1 MRTSEKEFDHELALL
16 LRDNPKF
23 QEWFLGKTRFAN
35 RPSKCI
41 LSRSDHPWTTVTI
54 EVKNAATGKTE
65 SIRRQGE
72 TDILVVF
79 EDDSGERFALHIEN
93 KIAGGK
99 FTKHQPE
106 GYPKRAEKWVGQEKY
121 GNYTEWETILVA
133 PVEFKERLS
142 EQASR
147 FGVYIS
153 HEEIA
158 EHISS
163 FGTYYVSTA
172 RRQTLGGKA

>member
-1 MRTSEKEFDHELALL
+1 MRTSEKELDHELALH
-16 LRDNPKF
+16 LRDNPDF
-23 QEWFLGKTRFAN
+23 QKWFLGKTRFAS
-35 RPSKCI
+35 RPSKRI

-54 EVKNAATGKTE
+54 EVKNSASGKTKR
-65 SIRRQGE
+65 IRRQGE

-79 EDDSGERFALHIEN
+79 EDNSGERFALHIEN

-99 FTKHQPE
+99 FTDYQPE

-142 EQASR
+142 EQAAR
-147 FGVYIS
+147 FGVYVS

-158 EHISS
+158 EYIPS
-163 FGTYYVSTA
+163 FDAYSVNTA
-172 RRQTLGGKA
+172 